1 MKTSALRMKTFKIGG
16 IHPPDYKLT
25 AQHPIHT
32 TRLPETAVVLL
43 NQHLGALAQPLVG
56 KGDQVKVGQLIAKA
70 NGFISANIHAPV
82 SGKVVKVEPVA
93 DVTGYAQPAIH
104 IAVEGDEWLES
115 IDRSD
120 DLITTCDLEPKAIVD
135 RIFEAGIVGLG
146 GACFPTHVKLSPP
159 PGKQASCIIVNAVE
173 CEPYLTTDHRLL
185 LEKGEEIVVGLC
197 LAMKATNAP
206 TGYIG
211 IEANKKDAILYL
223 QSISKKYPGI
233 QVVPLQMKY
242 PQGGEKQL
250 IDAITGCRVPS
261 GKLPIDVGAIVLNA
275 STTFAIYEAVQKK
288 KPLIERVLTVTGE
301 ALTQPGNYRV
311 RIGSPMSLLAEEAG
325 GVPENTAKLVTG
337 GPMMGKALSSLN
349 CPVTKG
355 SGGLLMLASENAVRK
370 PSRQCIRCGKC
381 ITACPMGLEPHL
393 FMTLAEFEAWDQ
405 LEKAHIMDC
414 IECGC
419 CTFSCP
425 SNRPLLDYLRI
436 GKTTVGRLRKTRQQA

>member
-1 MKTSALRMKTFKIGG
+1 MKTSALRMRTFKIGG

-32 TRLPETAVVLL
+32 VHLPETAVVLL
-43 NQHLGALAQPLVG
+43 NQHLGAPAQPLVG
-56 KGDQVKVGQLIAKA
+56 KGDLIKVGQLIAKA
-70 NGFISANIHAPV
+70 NGYVSANIHAPV
-82 SGKVVKVEPVA
+82 SGKVVKVEPTA
-93 DVTGYAQPAIH
+93 DVTGYYQPAIH
-104 IAVEGDEWLES
+104 ITVEGDEWLEG
-115 IDRSD
+115 IDRGD
-120 DLITTCDLEPKAIVD
+120 DLITDCDLEPKAIVD
-135 RIFEAGIVGLG
+135 KIFEAGIVGLG
-146 GACFPTHVKLSPP
+146 GAGFPTHVKLSPP
-159 PGKQASCIIVNAVE
+159 PGKKADDILVNAVE

-185 LEKGEEIVVGLC
+185 LEKGEEMVVGLS
-197 LAMKATNAP
+197 LVMKATNA
-206 TGYIG
+206 TQGFIG
-211 IEANKKDAILYL
+211 IEANKKDAILHVQTICERYT
-223 QSISKKYPGI
+223 GI
-233 QVVPLQMKY
+233 KVVPLQMKY

-250 IDAITGCRVPS
+250 IDAITGRRVPS
-261 GKLPIDVGAIVLNA
+261 GKLPVDVGAIVLNA
-275 STTFAIYEAVQKK
+275 STIFAIYEAVQKN

-311 RIGSPMSLLAEEAG
+311 RIGSPMSLLAEVAG
-325 GVPENTAKLVTG
+325 GVPENTAKLVAG

-349 CPVTKG
+349 TPVTKG
-355 SGGLLMLASENAVRK
+355 SGGLLMIPSETAVRK

-405 LEKAHIMDC
+405 LEKALIMDC

-436 GKTTVGRLRKTRQQA
+436 GKSTVGRLRKARQQA